1 MRVALL
7 LAVILGVAPL
17 SAAVSSDT
25 WFFWTRDTH
34 FKDRQPARQ
43 WRTSSWV
50 MRGGPFDTRA
60 ECDRRMNEHLKSAA
74 HWLDDGYRV
83 TALLDTSVVA
93 RQQDGASGLR
103 RRYMC
108 LPTTVA
114 PPR

>member
-7 LAVILGVAPL
+7 LAIILGVAPV
-17 SAAVSSDT
+17 SVAVSPDT

-34 FKDRQPARQ
+34 FTDRQPPRQ
-43 WRTSSWV
+43 WRTGNWV
-50 MRGGPFDTRA
+50 IRGGPFDTRA
-60 ECDRRMNEHLKSAA
+60 ECDRRMDEHLRSSA
-74 HWLDDGYRV
+74 HWLGDQYRV
-83 TALLDTSVVA
+83 TALLEVSVVA

-114 PPR
+114 PPK